1 MLNDPTVTDLKVQG
15 AFLRSKSKEMSL
27 KVCRNIM
34 SMESKYDPNRKLII
48 NFMLNQLASKL
59 LDSEKRNC
67 LLNRLGIACI
77 EAIPDIMRPSY
88 HILQYKPIIVVEQ
101 LLMNL
106 KVKIA
111 GQLIEIIL
119 KEVNNDKSELISGL
133 SGQCDD
139 LLGRYAFLAIKM
151 ETIPNE
157 IPGIAVIW
165 LLLII
170 SFLNLSFICKYD
182 NKIIF
187 KKSFLK

>member
-1 MLNDPTVTDLKVQG
+1 MTDLKVQA

-34 SMESKYDPNRKLII
+34 SIESKYNPNRQLII

-77 EAIPDIMRPSY
+77 EAIPDNMRSSY
-88 HILQYKPIIVVEQ
+88 HQLQHKPIMVVEQ

-111 GQLIEIIL
+111 GQLIETIH
-119 KEVNNDKSELISGL
+119 KEVETDTSELISGL

-139 LLGRYAFLAIKM
+139 LLGKYALLAIKM
-151 ETIPNE
+151 ETISNE
-157 IPGIAVIW
+157 LPGIV
-165 LLLII
+165 
-170 SFLNLSFICKYD
+170 CY
-182 NKIIF
+182 
-187 KKSFLK
+187 